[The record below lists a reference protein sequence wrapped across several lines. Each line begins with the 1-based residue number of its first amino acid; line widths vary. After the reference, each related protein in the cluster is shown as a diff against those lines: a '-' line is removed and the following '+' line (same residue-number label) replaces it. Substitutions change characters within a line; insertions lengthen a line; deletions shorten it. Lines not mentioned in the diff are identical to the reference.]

1 MAARILRALLRGLF
15 RFVYRVEVRGLDH
28 ARAAGDR
35 AVIVA
40 NPQSRLDALLIAAF
54 LPGGAVLA
62 IDPRR
67 VTPGWARSVLS
78 AFDTVRLGPDN
89 PCALRTLVRA
99 VRGGRRCV
107 VFPQGSADRG
117 EDLLPVYGAPALVA
131 DRADAPVLPVRIDG
145 AAFTPFAVGRRWPG
159 ERWFPKIVLTVQ
171 PARRLTVEPDLRGRA
186 RRMALAGALYD
197 AMADA
202 SLHAYD
208 RDRSLFDALLD
219 ARKRFGH
226 DVPILEDA
234 ERQPL
239 TYGRLVLASV
249 ALGRALTRLTTSG
262 EAVGVLLPNANAV
275 AVTLFGLQA
284 FGRVPAMLNYSMGPD
299 ALVSACATA
308 KVRTVLTSRRFIA
321 LGRLERISEALAEHT
336 QLVYLED
343 VRKGVQPL
351 DKVWGLAVSR
361 LPSLMRGRTS
371 RADSPAAVLFT
382 SGSEGVPKGVVLS
395 HANFLANVAQIGAV
409 VELWPTDRVVNPLPV
424 FHSFGLTAG
433 LLLPLLTGVPT
444 CFYPSPLHYR
454 AVAELVAE
462 LKATLLFATDTFLTG
477 YARAAPDGELSSL
490 RYAVAGAEPVRDGTR
505 RLYQERFG
513 VRILEGYGA
522 TEAAPVLAV
531 NTPTHLRPGTV
542 GRLLP
547 GVEHRVEPVPGVSDG
562 GQLVVHG
569 PNVMLGYYL
578 TEQPAA
584 LIPPP
589 NGWHDTGDI
598 VTVDAE
604 GYVRIVGRIKRFA
617 KMGGEMVSLTS
628 VEAHAARL
636 WPDDTHAAIA
646 LPDTRRGERIILL
659 TTRAGAHREEFI
671 TFARARGIADLMVPK
686 TVLWVEEI
694 PTLGS
699 GKTDYPAV
707 RGMAENALRE
717 TGARKAGA

>member
-1 MAARILRALLRGLF
+1 
-15 RFVYRVEVRGLDH
+15 VY
-28 ARAAGDR
+28 
-35 AVIVA
+35 
-40 NPQSRLDALLIAAF
+40 
-54 LPGGAVLA
+54 GA
-62 IDPRR
+62 PF
-67 VTPGWARSVLS
+67 S
-78 AFDTVRLGPDN
+78 
-89 PCALRTLVRA
+89 
-99 VRGGRRCV
+99 
-107 VFPQGSADRG
+107 
-117 EDLLPVYGAPALVA
+117 GAPALVA

-145 AAFTPFAVGRRWPG
+145 AAFTPFAIGKRCPG
-159 ERWFPKIVLTVQ
+159 ERWFPKIVLTVR
-171 PARRLTVEPDLRGRA
+171 PARRLAVDPNLRGRA
-186 RRMALAGALYD
+186 RRTALAGALYD

-202 SLHAYD
+202 SLQAYD
-208 RDRSLFDALLD
+208 RDRSIFDALLD
-219 ARKRFGH
+219 ARVRFGH
-226 DVPILEDA
+226 DVAILEDA

-249 ALGRALTRLTTSG
+249 ALGRALTRRAARD
-262 EAVGVLLPNANAV
+262 EVVGVLLPNANAV

-321 LGRLERISEALAEHT
+321 LGRLERIAEALAEHT
-336 QLVYLED
+336 HLVYLED
-343 VRKGVQPL
+343 VRKELRPL
-351 DKVWGLAVSR
+351 DKLCGLAVSR
-361 LPSLMRGRTS
+361 LPALMRGRTS

-395 HANFLANVAQIGAV
+395 HANFLANVAQIAAV

-433 LLLPLLTGVPT
+433 LLLPLLIGVPT

-454 AVAELVAE
+454 AVAELVAD

-490 RYAVAGAEPVRDGTR
+490 RYAVAGAEPVREGTR
-505 RLYQERFG
+505 RHYEERFG

-547 GVEHRVEPVPGVSDG
+547 GIEHRLESVQGVSEG
-562 GQLVVHG
+562 GQLVVRG

-578 TEQPAA
+578 TDQPAL

-589 NGWHDTGDI
+589 GGWHGTGDI
-598 VTVDAE
+598 VVMDSE

-617 KMGGEMVSLTS
+617 KLGGEMVSLAG
-628 VEAHAARL
+628 VEMHAARL
-636 WPDDTHAAIA
+636 WPENRHAAVA
-646 LPDTRRGERIILL
+646 LPDTRKGERIVLL
-659 TTRAGAHREEFI
+659 TSRAGAHREEFVA
-671 TFARARGIADLMVPK
+671 FARARGISELMVPK
-686 TVLWVEEI
+686 SVLWVEEI
-694 PTLGS
+694 PTMGT
-699 GKTDYPAV
+699 GKADYPAV
-707 RGMAENALRE
+707 RRMAENALRE

>member
-1 MAARILRALLRGLF
+1 MAPGILRALLRVVF
-15 RFVYRVEVRGLDH
+15 RLAYRVEVRGLDH
-28 ARAAGDR
+28 ARAVRGR

-54 LPGGAVLA
+54 LPGDAVLA
-62 IDPRR
+62 VEPHRAG
-67 VTPGWARSVLS
+67 PGWLRSLLG
-78 AFDTVRLGPDN
+78 AFGTVWLGPG
-89 PCALRTLVRA
+89 ALRALVWA

-107 VFPQGSADRG
+107 IFPQGSADRG
-117 EDLLPVYGAPALVA
+117 EELPAVYGVPALVA

-145 AAFTPFAVGRRWPG
+145 AAFTPFAIGGHRPAG
-159 ERWFPKIVLTVQ
+159 RWFPKIVLTVR
-171 PARRLTVEPDLRGRA
+171 PARRLTVDPDLHGRA

-197 AMADA
+197 AMAEA

-219 ARKRFGH
+219 ARTRFGH
-226 DVPILEDA
+226 DLAILEDA

-249 ALGRALTRLTTSG
+249 ALGRALTRITAPG
-262 EAVGVLLPNANAV
+262 EVVGVLLPNANAV

-321 LGRLERISEALAEHT
+321 LGRLERISEALAAHT
-336 QLVYLED
+336 RLVYLED
-343 VRKGVQPL
+343 VRKAVRPL
-351 DKVWGLAVSR
+351 DKLWGLAVSR
-361 LPSLMRGRTS
+361 VPFLMRGRTS
-371 RADSPAAVLFT
+371 RADAAAAVLFT

-395 HANFLANVAQIGAV
+395 HANFLANVAQIAAV
-409 VELWPTDRVVNPLPV
+409 VELWPSDRVVNPLPV

-433 LLLPLLTGVPT
+433 LLLPVLTGVPT

-454 AVAELVAE
+454 AVAELVAD

-505 RLYQERFG
+505 RLYLERFG

-547 GVEHRVEPVPGVSDG
+547 GIEHRLEPVPGVSEG
-562 GQLVVHG
+562 GQLVVRG

-578 TEQPAA
+578 TDRPAE
-584 LIPPP
+584 LIPPLQ
-589 NGWHDTGDI
+589 GWHDTGDI
-598 VTVDAE
+598 VAIDSE
-604 GYVRIVGRIKRFA
+604 GYARIVGRIKRFA
-617 KMGGEMVSLTS
+617 KLAGEMVSLTG

-646 LPDTRRGERIILL
+646 LPDTRKGERIILL
-659 TTRAGAHREEFI
+659 TTRAGAHREEFLA
-671 TFARARGIADLMVPK
+671 FARSRGIPELTVPK

-699 GKTDYPAV
+699 GKADYPAV
-707 RGMAENALRE
+707 RRMAENALRE
-717 TGARKAGA
+717 TDARKAGA